1 MKRLPV
7 VIAII
12 IVIILV
18 VLILPVGIVKN
29 MRIEVSLVDD
39 AGNPSI
45 EGFSIEREEWSGFDW
60 IQHELAKL
68 QMGGTFTLK
77 AEICDPP
84 SDCDSDSATFSWEG
98 KRLQQFLF
106 VPSFIGE
113 RTLLIEIRN
122 SIGIIDSLNTTIEV

>member
-1 MKRLPV
+1 MKG
-7 VIAII
+7 IFII
-12 IVIILV
+12 VAIVIII
-18 VLILPVGIVKN
+18 LILLALPVGIVKN
-29 MRIEVSLVDD
+29 MKIQVSLTDEM
-39 AGNPSI
+39 GNPSI
-45 EGFSIEREEWSGFDW
+45 EGFSLEREEWSGFDW
-60 IQHELAKL
+60 VQHELAKL

-122 SIGIIDSLNTTIEV
+122 NIGIIDSLNTTIEV

>member
-1 MKRLPV
+1 MKGV
-7 VIAII
+7 FIIVAIV
-12 IVIILV
+12 VIILI
-18 VLILPVGIVKN
+18 VLALPVGIVKN
-29 MRIEVSLVDD
+29 MRIEISMIDEM
-39 AGNPSI
+39 GNPSI
-45 EGFSIEREEWSGFDW
+45 EGFSLEREEWSGFDW
-60 IQHELAKL
+60 IQHELAKF

-122 SIGIIDSLNTTIEV
+122 NIGIIDSLNTTIEV